1 MFLDLLWYASKGMT
15 KETTFSC
22 RSDCCAVPL
31 AFWFCLAGPV
41 ILFSVR
47 AFALLVLVASLPAC
61 AGISA
66 FRAVFVRTPGSL
78 LALTIAKLFFSILAL
93 RYALFIL
100 ACLSLSALGSATS
113 AVIVVLL
120 EVLPGLAFIVA
131 EYGLFSRAF
140 ALAVLACLPT
150 LALVSASSAV
160 IVILLKVLRGL
171 AFIATEHGLVGRALA
186 LPMLA
191 YLSFLAHLAALA
203 AVVNV
208 LCKVGFLS
216 VRAFASTTHALFSLL
231 DVALI
236 STS

>member
-120 EVLPGLAFIVA
+120 EVL
-131 EYGLFSRAF
+131 
-140 ALAVLACLPT
+140 
-150 LALVSASSAV
+150 
-160 IVILLKVLRGL
+160 RGL

-216 VRAFASTTHALFSLL
+216 VRAFASTTHALFSLV
-231 DVALI
+231 DVALV
-236 STS
+236 SAS

>member
-150 LALVSASSAV
+150 LALVSATSAV
-160 IVILLKVLRGL
+160 VVIVVKIQML
-171 AFIATEHGLVGRALA
+171 AFSAAEHRLVGRALA

-216 VRAFASTTHALFSLL
+216 VRAFASTTHALFSLV
-231 DVALI
+231 DVALV
-236 STS
+236 SAS